1 MKMSEGEGMR
11 ELKIAERCLKEALKE
26 KNKECVDSLMFQFCK
41 QMERAVNK
49 MAGEVEDKRLKT
61 KFKGYANNFG
71 AFSKIYKKQKN
82 EKEKKDFIPLMEID
96 GRFINNIEIDLL
108 NNRVFGEKFGRGDNE
123 QVYIKYETA
132 KKLILKYVN
141 KYKSLINTNL
151 KEKMMSEKRGVFKD

>member
-1 MKMSEGEGMR
+1 M
-11 ELKIAERCLKEALKE
+11 
-26 KNKECVDSLMFQFCK
+26 
-41 QMERAVNK
+41 
-49 MAGEVEDKRLKT
+49 
-61 KFKGYANNFG
+61 
-71 AFSKIYKKQKN
+71 N
-82 EKEKKDFIPLMEID
+82 EKEKKDFVSLLEID

-151 KEKMMSEKRGVFKD
+151 KEV